1 MEVAIAEHGNERVEV
16 AAPRTSLRDDAV
28 DACVLD
34 VVGYLRIRGREQ
46 RQVAEV
52 VQLIGDRT
60 AEIGDPGFLR
70 GVGGSE
76 GHLDVAPGEMNAL
89 GG

>member
-1 MEVAIAEHGNERVEV
+1 MEMAVAEHGNERVEV
-16 AAPRTSLRDDAV
+16 AAPCTSLRDDAV
-28 DACVLD
+28 DARLLD
-34 VVGYLRIRGREQ
+34 VIGYLRIRGREE
-46 RQVAEV
+46 REVAAV
-52 VQLIGDRT
+52 VQLLGDRT

-76 GHLDVAPGEMNAL
+76 GHLEVAPGEMNAL